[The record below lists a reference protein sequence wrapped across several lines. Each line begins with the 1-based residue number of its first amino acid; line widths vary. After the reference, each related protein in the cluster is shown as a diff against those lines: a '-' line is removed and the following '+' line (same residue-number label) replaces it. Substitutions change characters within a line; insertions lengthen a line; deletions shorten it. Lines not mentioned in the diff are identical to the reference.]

1 MDFREP
7 KGCLQTLFSGTVN
20 EIGETHPMTRRWIL
34 AALTTLPLA
43 AAPALAARK
52 RVALLPAS
60 VTEGADSN
68 AGVIT
73 EALRQRLS
81 KIGFEVI
88 SADRTSSGMRNQK
101 MDLNEPQSVKDLS
114 ELRAELGVDFV
125 VYPRVLSVGKSL
137 TGGDYQANV
146 LVNVAGKSASGFAH
160 TRQVGQVFKPRSAKA
175 STPVIGKADADTAA
189 TKLLTGFESRAK

>member
-1 MDFREP
+1 
-7 KGCLQTLFSGTVN
+7 
-20 EIGETHPMTRRWIL
+20 MTRRWIL
-34 AALTTLPLA
+34 AALATLPLVA
-43 AAPALAARK
+43 SSALAAPK
-52 RVALLPAS
+52 KVALLPAS

-88 SADRTSSGMRNQK
+88 SADRTTSGVRNQR

-114 ELRAELGVDFV
+114 ELRAALGVDFV

-137 TGGDYQANV
+137 VGNEYQANV

-160 TRQVGQVFKPRSAKA
+160 TRQIGQVFKPRSSKA
-175 STPVIGKADADTAA
+175 STPVIGKGDAETAA
-189 TKLLTGFESRAK
+189 TKLLTGFEARAK